1 VLGTLGQLAQRVG
14 GRAIG
19 DETLPIGRI
28 AAIDEGAADALT
40 FATTPAYLEAALKSR
55 AGAVLVDESLLSPE
69 RKKNPE
75 KPLIAVASARAA
87 LAALLQAFERP
98 RKRGP
103 FRHASAFVD
112 ERATVG
118 PDVYIGPGV
127 VVSAGARVGARTVLE
142 AHAYIGSDAQIGA
155 DGLLHP
161 HASILDGCVAGDRVI
176 LHSGSVI
183 GGDGFGYVFVDGRF
197 ERIPQ
202 VGNVVLGD
210 DVEIGA
216 NTCVDRAQTG
226 STQIGDGTKIDN
238 LCQIGHNC
246 RIGKHCG
253 LAAQVGLAGSTI
265 LGDYVLVGG
274 QAGFSGHLT
283 VGSRAKIGGGS
294 EVWRDVPE
302 DAFYSGVPG
311 RPHSEQMRREVM
323 IRNLPK
329 LVARVDALEKLRDA
343 LSDDAP

>member
-1 VLGTLGQLAQRVG
+1 MLGTLGQLAQRVG

-19 DETLPIGRI
+19 DHTFEVGRI
-28 AAIDEGAADALT
+28 AAIDEAVADALT
-40 FATTPAYLEAALKSR
+40 FATTPAYFEAALTSR
-55 AGAVLVDESLLSPE
+55 AGAVLVDESLLSPA
-69 RKKNPE
+69 RQKSAE
-75 KPLIAVASARAA
+75 KPLIAVPSARAA

-103 FRHASAFVD
+103 FRHPSAIVD
-112 ERATVG
+112 ERATIES
-118 PDVYIGPGV
+118 DVYVGPGV
-127 VVSAGARVGARTVLE
+127 IISAGARVGARTVLE
-142 AHAYIGSDAQIGA
+142 SGAYVGSDATIGA
-155 DGLLHP
+155 DALLHP
-161 HASILDGCVAGDRVI
+161 RACLLDGCVTGDRVI
-176 LHSGSVI
+176 LHSGAVI
-183 GGDGFGYVFVDGRF
+183 GSDGFGYVFVDGKF

-226 STQIGDGTKIDN
+226 STHIGDGTKIDN

-253 LAAQVGLAGSTI
+253 IAAEVGLAGSTI

-274 QAGFSGHLT
+274 KAGSIGHLT
-283 VGSRAKIGGGS
+283 VGSRARIGGGS
-294 EVWRDVPE
+294 QVWKDVPE
-302 DAFYSGVPG
+302 GAFYSGIPG

-329 LVARVDALEKLRDA
+329 LVARVDALEKR
-343 LSDDAP
+343 P